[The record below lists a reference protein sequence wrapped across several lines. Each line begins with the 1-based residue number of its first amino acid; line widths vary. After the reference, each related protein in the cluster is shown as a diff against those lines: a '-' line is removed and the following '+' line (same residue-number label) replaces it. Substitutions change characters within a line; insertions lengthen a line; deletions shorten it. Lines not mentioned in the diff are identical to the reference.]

1 MFHSTFPKLDII
13 FDCILNCEAA
23 AWTSVT
29 CQMPLRQ
36 GRLLRNPALEGR
48 KYTVVKV
55 RRENYV
61 QSRLHYKNASADQN
75 GPKAL
80 WEGGIAEAV
89 KSCRNSRHM

>member
-13 FDCILNCEAA
+13 IDCILNCEAA

-29 CQMPLRQ
+29 CQMPLYAKDDFYVIQ
-36 GRLLRNPALEGR
+36 LGG

-61 QSRLHYKNASADQN
+61 QSRLHYNNASADQN